1 MPSPFIAQSVL
12 SDGEPSL
19 PPEIEQ
25 EIFGW
30 TAIHYPSSI
39 PTLMR
44 VARRVQLWGVCNVV
58 EPYLFRV
65 IMPPPGPPFSIIENA
80 VLRPTPQSK
89 PASFYRDAVR
99 YVHFVYQSETSLPA
113 LTHLCLNNSVPDQ
126 ILHAL
131 LSDCPHLHLLVT
143 LWYFLIAR
151 TAPRDPPVSD
161 PRFVVGSYK
170 DFEDEWTAGAH
181 GAPDFWT
188 LAEEFVARKRSGAIP
203 GVYCNPIPPRSYVH
217 LNARMQSLATGW
229 ATRRSFA
236 IPPQRPEPSAPPQA
250 EAIFATS
257 AERAHITERHVMLSC
272 TEFYLVLCSDG
283 PTTLILNLR
292 RDFLPPCF
300 ACN

>member
-44 VARRVQLWGVCNVV
+44 VARRVQLWV

-65 IMPPPGPPFSIIENA
+65 IMPPPGPPYSIIENA

-99 YVHFVYQSETSLPA
+99 YVHFVYQSETSPAVLKVLTRTRNVVVTGDWPGPDPAAELIQILLEMDLRRLSLSLEDLFSGREHIDLKHPLFNSITHLHLFDHAASIAAQLSPHISSLPA

-203 GVYCNPIPPRSYVH
+203 ESCYWMGD
-217 LNARMQSLATGW
+217 
-229 ATRRSFA
+229 
-236 IPPQRPEPSAPPQA
+236 
-250 EAIFATS
+250 EA
-257 AERAHITERHVMLSC
+257 
-272 TEFYLVLCSDG
+272 
-283 PTTLILNLR
+283 
-292 RDFLPPCF
+292 
-300 ACN
+300 